1 LTIGHLLVLEQLPR
15 VPKQPNILDDSK
27 LEGFMS
33 ALTSIFSWLG
43 RFLKKVRSIV
53 LDLGTALVVMFVVI
67 AIIEALTA
75 SGPDVEDPSGKALLI
90 DPAGTVVDQ
99 EVFNSESL
107 LTTVTDASSIQIQTR
122 DLIKLIRAAAEDD
135 SIPAVVVDFSSTGF
149 AGPTTAINIAKELK
163 ALRDSGKRVI
173 AFNDRLST
181 TSYLMASQASEVWVH
196 PVGSISV
203 RGLGGMRN
211 YNKDLFENLKI
222 TIHNYS
228 QGDFKSATETSWR
241 SSMSENDRMQREALL
256 FPIWEEMKSLM
267 AEGRGIES
275 DDIQSFA
282 DNYVGFFGEAAI
294 GNIAYAQ
301 ANNLIDGTKSF
312 PEFRKYMIE
321 EFGLDEEAETETYKT
336 ISYAEYAKQLTDD
349 SADSGNQIA
358 VITAEGVIREGEISQ
373 GVAGANGV
381 VKQIR
386 KAHEDESTK
395 AIVFRVNSPGGSIIA
410 SEMMRDELLAA
421 KRKGIKVIVSM
432 GDYAASGGVYISTP
446 ADYIF
451 AEPTTI
457 TGSIG
462 VAIALPTLENA
473 MDYIG
478 VNFDGVVTSKHGGWD
493 PTQAI
498 DDDLDK
504 IFASW
509 GSEAYDR
516 FINFVAESRSQTY
529 DDIKAIA
536 GGRVWIA
543 TSAKDIGLV
552 DEIGG
557 IDDALT
563 YAASLAELEDYQ
575 VEYYGQE
582 LSPEEMILK
591 ELLEQ
596 LDVSIGEPKV
606 LSALDGIARLYDTF
620 IDIHEPKA
628 LLTCKDCLVDLD

>member
-1 LTIGHLLVLEQLPR
+1 M
-15 VPKQPNILDDSK
+15 N
-27 LEGFMS
+27 
-33 ALTSIFSWLG
+33 ALKSIFSWLG
-43 RFLKKVRSIV
+43 RFLEKARTVM
-53 LDLGTALVVMFVVI
+53 LNLGTAFVLI
-67 AIIEALTA
+67 IITFAIIGGLSS
-75 SGPDVEDPSGKALLI
+75 SGSDVTEKDGRVLFINPV
-90 DPAGTVVDQ
+90 GTVVDQ
-99 EVFNSESL
+99 EVFNSDFIFNFG
-107 LTTVTDASSIQIQTR
+107 TDSSTDQIQTR
-122 DLIKLIRAAAEDD
+122 DLIALIRAAAEDEE
-135 SIPAVVVDFSSTGF
+135 IPAVFIDFSSTGF

-163 ALRDSGKRVI
+163 ALRESGKRVI

-203 RGLGGMRN
+203 RGLGGMRP
-211 YNKDLFENLKI
+211 YQKELYENLKI
-222 TIHNYS
+222 NFHNYS
-228 QGDFKSATETSWR
+228 QGDFKSAVEGNTRTD
-241 SSMSENDRMQREALL
+241 MSENDRLQREALYT
-256 FPIWEEMKSLM
+256 PIWDEMKSLM

-282 DNYVGFFGEAAI
+282 DGYVGFFGEAAI
-294 GNIAYAQ
+294 ANIAYAE
-301 ANNLIDGTKSF
+301 ANNIIDGTKSF
-312 PEFRKYMIE
+312 PEFRQYMIE
-321 EFGLDEEAETETYKT
+321 EFGLDEEAKTDTYKT
-336 ISYAEYAKQLTDD
+336 ISYNEYADQMEDD
-349 SADSGNQIA
+349 FSESENEIA
-358 VITAEGVIREGEISQ
+358 IITAEGAIMEGEISQ
-373 GVAGANGV
+373 GVAGSSGV

-386 KAHEDESTK
+386 SAHENENTK

-410 SEMMRDELLAA
+410 SEMMRDELFAA
-421 KRKGIKVIVSM
+421 KTKGIKVVVSM
-432 GDYAASGGVYISTP
+432 GDYAASGGVYIATP

-498 DDDLDK
+498 DEDLDK

-509 GSEAYDR
+509 GADAYDR
-516 FINFVAESRSQTY
+516 FVNFVADSRSQSY
-529 DDIKAIA
+529 EDIKAIA

-543 TSAKDIGLV
+543 TSAKEIGLV

-557 IDDALT
+557 IDDAIAYAVNLT
-563 YAASLAELEDYQ
+563 ELEDYQ

-582 LSPEEMILK
+582 LSPEELILR
-591 ELLEQ
+591 ELLENF
-596 LDVSIGEPKV
+596 DVSLGEPKV
-606 LSALDGIARLYDTF
+606 LSALNGLADLYETLT
-620 IDIHEPKA
+620 DIQEPKA

>member
-1 LTIGHLLVLEQLPR
+1 M
-15 VPKQPNILDDSK
+15 N
-27 LEGFMS
+27 
-33 ALTSIFSWLG
+33 ALKSIFSWLG
-43 RFLKKVRSIV
+43 RFLEKARTVM
-53 LDLGTALVVMFVVI
+53 LNLGTAFVLI
-67 AIIEALTA
+67 IITFAIIGGLSS
-75 SGPDVEDPSGKALLI
+75 SGPDVTEKDGRVLFINPT
-90 DPAGTVVDQ
+90 GTVVDQ
-99 EVFNSESL
+99 EVFNSDFIFSFG
-107 LTTVTDASSIQIQTR
+107 TDSSADQIQTR
-122 DLIKLIRAAAEDD
+122 DLIALIRAAAEDEE
-135 SIPAVVVDFSSTGF
+135 IPAVFIDFSSTGF

-163 ALRDSGKRVI
+163 ALRESGKRVI

-203 RGLGGMRN
+203 RGLGGMRP
-211 YNKDLFENLKI
+211 YQKELYENLKI
-222 TIHNYS
+222 NFHNYS
-228 QGDFKSATETSWR
+228 QGDFKSAVEGNTRTD
-241 SSMSENDRMQREALL
+241 MSENDRLQREALYT
-256 FPIWEEMKSLM
+256 PIWDEMKSLM

-282 DNYVGFFGEAAI
+282 DGYVGFFGEAAI
-294 GNIAYAQ
+294 ANIAYAET
-301 ANNLIDGTKSF
+301 NNIIDGTKSF
-312 PEFRKYMIE
+312 PEFRQYMIE
-321 EFGLDEEAETETYKT
+321 EFGLDEEAKTDTYKT
-336 ISYAEYAKQLTDD
+336 ISYNEYVNQMEDD
-349 SADSGNQIA
+349 FSESENEIA
-358 VITAEGVIREGEISQ
+358 IITAEGAIMEGEISQ
-373 GVAGANGV
+373 GVAGSSGV

-386 KAHEDESTK
+386 SAHENENTK

-421 KRKGIKVIVSM
+421 KTKGIKVVVSM
-432 GDYAASGGVYISTP
+432 GDYAASGGVYIATP

-498 DDDLDK
+498 DEDLDK

-509 GSEAYDR
+509 GADAYDR
-516 FINFVAESRSQTY
+516 FVNFVADSRSQSY
-529 DDIKAIA
+529 EDIKAIA

-543 TSAKDIGLV
+543 TSAKEIGLV

-557 IDDALT
+557 IDDAIAYAVNLT
-563 YAASLAELEDYQ
+563 ELEDYQ

-582 LSPEEMILK
+582 LSPEELILR
-591 ELLEQ
+591 ELLENF
-596 LDVSIGEPKV
+596 DVSIKEPKV
-606 LSALDGIARLYDTF
+606 FSALNGLADLYETLTGIQQ
-620 IDIHEPKA
+620 PKA
-628 LLTCKDCLVDLD
+628 LLTCEDCMVDID

>member
-1 LTIGHLLVLEQLPR
+1 MNVL
-15 VPKQPNILDDSK
+15 K
-27 LEGFMS
+27 
-33 ALTSIFSWLG
+33 SIFSWLG
-43 RFLKKVRSIV
+43 RFLEKARTVM
-53 LDLGTALVVMFVVI
+53 LNLGTAFVLI
-67 AIIEALTA
+67 FFTIIIIGALTS
-75 SGPDVEDPSGKALLI
+75 SGPEVKDPNGRVLFI
-90 DPAGTVVDQ
+90 DPVGTVVDQ
-99 EVFNSESL
+99 EVFNSDFLFSL
-107 LTTVTDASSIQIQTR
+107 GTDSSTEQIQTR
-122 DLIKLIRAAAEDD
+122 DLIQLIRVAAEDEG
-135 SIPAVVVDFSSTGF
+135 IPAVFIDFSSTGF

-163 ALRDSGKRVI
+163 ALRESGKRVI
-173 AFNDRLST
+173 AMNDRLST
-181 TSYLMASQASEVWVH
+181 TSYLMASQASEIWVH
-196 PVGSISV
+196 PVGSISI

-256 FPIWEEMKSLM
+256 NPIWNEMKSLM
-267 AEGRGIES
+267 AEGRGIEE

-282 DNYVGFFGEAAI
+282 DGYVGFFGEAAI
-294 GNIAYAQ
+294 GNIAYAEV
-301 ANNLIDGTKSF
+301 NNMIDGTKSF
-312 PEFRKYMIE
+312 PEFRQYMIE

-336 ISYAEYAKQLTDD
+336 ISYNEYAKQIDD
-349 SADSGNQIA
+349 DFPDSDNQIA
-358 VITAEGVIREGEISQ
+358 VITAEGAIMEGEITQ

-386 KAHEDESTK
+386 SAHEDANTK

-410 SEMMRDELLAA
+410 SEMMRDELFAA
-421 KRKGIKVIVSM
+421 KRKGINIIVSM
-432 GDYAASGGVYISTP
+432 GDYATSGGVYISTP

-478 VNFDGVVTSKHGGWD
+478 INFDGVVTSKHGGWD

-504 IFASW
+504 IFAGW
-509 GSEAYDR
+509 GADAYER
-516 FINFVAESRSQTY
+516 FVSFVAKSRSQSY
-529 DDIKAIA
+529 EDINKIA

-543 TSAKDIGLV
+543 TSAKEIGLV

-557 IDDALT
+557 IDDAIA
-563 YAASLAELEDYQ
+563 YAANMAELEDYQ
-575 VEYYGQE
+575 VEYYGEE
-582 LSPEEMILK
+582 LSPEELILK
-591 ELLEQ
+591 ELLKNF
-596 LDVSIGEPKV
+596 DVSLGEPKV
-606 LSALDGIARLYDTF
+606 MSALNGLANLYENLTE
-620 IDIHEPKA
+620 IQQPKA
-628 LLTCKDCLVDLD
+628 LLTCQNCMIDLD